1 MDSDNLYA
9 EESASGNVYDGAK
22 AKRHLRGWLS
32 YAFASEVFVVVSLTM
47 FLPICL
53 EQFARDNGVLLPDK
67 TTPCVAAGA
76 IPPASAGINSVV
88 EELRC
93 VVKIGWVWIDSASF
107 SLYVY
112 STSVALQALT
122 VISMGGIA
130 NNPHH
135 RKLTL
140 LFFAA
145 LGSVSAM
152 LFLSLPSSSPV
163 WLFSAMFAILANV
176 GFGASVVAMN
186 AYLPMLAREDKEV
199 VVALEELRAS
209 EAEAE
214 AEDDTQVSGDGGGN
228 GDSQAAPL
236 LGGGN
241 DAGDGASPETQALRE
256 RYTSLLSS
264 TTAHI
269 SGSGIAL
276 GYFAG
281 IVGLVIA
288 LVPVMRTNG
297 STFALRLAVA
307 ASGVWWA
314 LFTLPAWAW
323 LPGAEGSVKGKEREV
338 RDRQWSLMREVGKAW
353 KRLGQMLRW
362 REIRKLKNT
371 FRFLGAWFLL
381 SDGFT
386 TITSTALLFGKTSLH
401 MSASALIL
409 VGLLVN
415 TAGILGALVWPRV
428 QRRLQWS
435 NQRVLIVL
443 VVMCSVIP
451 AYGCLG
457 FLPVFRDT
465 EADADLLTTARIGG
479 LTTQGEMF
487 GLAVYFG
494 TVYGAFQGYAR
505 AFYAELIPSGEEA
518 RWYAL
523 YSITDKSSSFVG
535 PLVVGLIADATGNI
549 RYAFFFLVA
558 MVWAAVPLLVS
569 VDVERGREDAQK
581 YLVEGEQGRHEKP
594 RLDTDEEMKPDIKPD
609 VNRKITLMVNY
620 REREIKIA
628 VKAHHRM
635 SKVFE
640 ATGRAFNMDA
650 RTLKFVHQ
658 GIRLKEDD
666 TPDTVG
672 MEDGDEISVF
682 LEQLGGGLS

>member
-1 MDSDNLYA
+1 MNQDDTLV
-9 EESASGNVYDGAK
+9 EESAASHSFDGVK

-67 TTPCVAAGA
+67 TEPCVSLKATPHARA
-76 IPPASAGINSVV
+76 DASAIA
-88 EELRC
+88 EEMRC
-93 VVKIGWVWIDSASF
+93 VVQIGWAWVDSASF

-130 NNPHH
+130 NHPPH
-135 RKLTL
+135 RKLSL
-140 LFFAA
+140 LIFAA

-152 LFLSLPSSSPV
+152 LFLAIPSSSRI
-163 WLFSAMFAILANV
+163 WLLVALCAILANV

-186 AYLPMLAREDKEV
+186 AYLPTLAREDKS
-199 VVALEELRAS
+199 VVAAQEELHAS
-209 EAEAE
+209 EV
-214 AEDDTQVSGDGGGN
+214 EDRETIN
-228 GDSQAAPL
+228 GDVGDRHSNEDSQIEPL
-236 LGGGN
+236 LAYDEN
-241 DAGDGASPETQALRE
+241 SEHRTPASSETQALRE
-256 RYTSLLSS
+256 KYASVLSR
-264 TTAHI
+264 TTARI

-281 IVGLVIA
+281 IVA
-288 LVPVMRTNG
+288 LVLALIPVMGLKG

-323 LPGAEGSVKGKEREV
+323 LPGADNVVQGKERK
-338 RDRQWSLMREVGKAW
+338 QWSLRHEVQSAW
-353 KRLGQMLRW
+353 KRLGRMLRW
-362 REIRKLKNT
+362 KEIKKLKNT

-415 TAGILGALVWPRV
+415 TAGILGALMWPRL
-428 QRRLQWS
+428 QRHLRWS
-435 NQRVLIVL
+435 NQRVLVVL
-443 VVMCSVIP
+443 VAMCSLIP

-457 FLPVFRDT
+457 FLPMFRDPSSD
-465 EADADLLTTARIGG
+465 EDLITAARVGG

-505 AFYAELIPSGEEA
+505 AFYAELIPPGEEA

-523 YSITDKSSSFVG
+523 YSITDKSSSFLG

-549 RYAFFFLVA
+549 RYSFFFLVF
-558 MVWAAVPLLVS
+558 MVWAAVPFLVC
-569 VDVERGREDAQK
+569 VNVEKGREDAQK
-581 YLVEGEQGRHEKP
+581 YRVEERDGRG
-594 RLDTDEEMKPDIKPD
+594 
-609 VNRKITLMVNY
+609 Y
-620 REREIKIA
+620 
-628 VKAHHRM
+628 
-635 SKVFE
+635 S
-640 ATGRAFNMDA
+640 
-650 RTLKFVHQ
+650 
-658 GIRLKEDD
+658 
-666 TPDTVG
+666 
-672 MEDGDEISVF
+672 
-682 LEQLGGGLS
+682 